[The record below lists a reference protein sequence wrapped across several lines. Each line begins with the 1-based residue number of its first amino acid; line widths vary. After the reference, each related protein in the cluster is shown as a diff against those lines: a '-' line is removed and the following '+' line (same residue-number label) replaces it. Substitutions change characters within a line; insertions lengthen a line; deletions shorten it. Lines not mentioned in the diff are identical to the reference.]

1 MTKIKRNKPD
11 DFFSPDT
18 QNSATHHAIHNCL
31 LPLDKIATA
40 MENKWGPDVLPSL
53 VSSDTASRFGS
64 AMARLNVA
72 ISSNNPAAVAM
83 RAEVMIKGWKK
94 LDEEATERGHETLPP
109 EIWTH
114 TTEKFK
120 LAITRTSAEAIDAAK
135 LARLDGFVF
144 YSMEEV
150 ALILESKTLVNQTKA
165 VFPGATVKSV
175 SSKNLFDDDD
185 IPF

>member
-1 MTKIKRNKPD
+1 MAKIKRNKPD

-31 LPLDKIATA
+31 LPLDKIASNF
-40 MENKWGPDVLPSL
+40 EQKWGADVLPSL
-53 VSSDTASRFGS
+53 VSPDTALRFGS
-64 AMARLNVA
+64 AVGKLNAA
-72 ISSNNPAAVAM
+72 ISENDPSDVSK
-83 RAEVMIKGWKK
+83 RANILIRGWIKM
-94 LDEEATERGHETLPP
+94 DAEATERGHETLPP

-135 LARLDGFVF
+135 LARLDGFSF

-165 VFPGATVKSV
+165 VFPGATIESV
-175 SSKNLFDDDD
+175 SNKSLPDDD

>member
-1 MTKIKRNKPD
+1 
-11 DFFSPDT
+11 
-18 QNSATHHAIHNCL
+18 
-31 LPLDKIATA
+31 
-40 MENKWGPDVLPSL
+40 
-53 VSSDTASRFGS
+53 
-64 AMARLNVA
+64 
-72 ISSNNPAAVAM
+72 M

-135 LARLDGFVF
+135 LARLEGFSF

-165 VFPGATVKSV
+165 VFPGATIKSV
-175 SSKNLFDDDD
+175 SNKSLPDDD

>member
-40 MENKWGPDVLPSL
+40 MEHKWGPDVLPSL

-150 ALILESKTLVNQTKA
+150 TLILESKTLVNQTKA
-165 VFPGATVKSV
+165 VFPGATIKSV
-175 SSKNLFDDDD
+175 SNKSLPDDD

>member
-1 MTKIKRNKPD
+1 MNKIKRNKPD
-11 DFFSPDT
+11 VFFSPNT

-31 LPLDKIATA
+31 LPLDKTA
-40 MENKWGPDVLPSL
+40 SEMEQKWGPDILPSL
-53 VSSDTASRFGS
+53 VSNDTALRFGS
-64 AMARLNVA
+64 ALGKLNAA
-72 ISSNNPAAVAM
+72 IADNDPEIVSKRADILM
-83 RAEVMIKGWKK
+83 RGWIKM
-94 LDEEATERGHETLPP
+94 DDEATERGHKPLPP
-109 EIWTH
+109 EIWTY

-120 LAITRTSAEAIDAAK
+120 LAITRTSAEAINAAK
-135 LARLDGFVF
+135 LARLEGFSF

-175 SSKNLFDDDD
+175 SNKSLPDDE

>member
-1 MTKIKRNKPD
+1 MAKIKRPKPD
-11 DFFSPDT
+11 DFFEPNLVNNVAA
-18 QNSATHHAIHNCL
+18 NSIHNCL
-31 LPLDKIATA
+31 LPLDKISSDF
-40 MENKWGPDVLPSL
+40 EQKWGADVLPSL
-53 VSSDTASRFGS
+53 VSPDTALRFGS
-64 AMARLNVA
+64 AVGKLNAA
-72 ISSNNPAAVAM
+72 ISENDPSDVSK
-83 RAEVMIKGWKK
+83 RADILVRGWKK
-94 LDEEATERGHETLPP
+94 LDEEATERGHKPLPP

-135 LARLDGFVF
+135 LARLEGFSF

-165 VFPGATVKSV
+165 VFPGATIKSV
-175 SSKNLFDDDD
+175 SNKSLPDDD

>member
-1 MTKIKRNKPD
+1 MTKIKRNQPD
-11 DFFSPDT
+11 DFFSPNT

-31 LPLDKIATA
+31 LPLDKIASE
-40 MENKWGPDVLPSL
+40 MEQKYGPDVLPSL
-53 VSSDTASRFGS
+53 VSPDTASRFGS
-64 AMARLNVA
+64 ALGKLNAA
-72 ISSNNPAAVAM
+72 IEGGDSEAVSK
-83 RAEVMIKGWKK
+83 RADILIRGWIKM
-94 LDEEATERGHETLPP
+94 DDEATERGHKPLPP
-109 EIWTH
+109 EIWTY

-120 LAITRTSAEAIDAAK
+120 LAITRTSAEAINAAK
-135 LARLDGFVF
+135 LARLEGFSF

-175 SSKNLFDDDD
+175 SNKNLFDDDD